1 MAQAIKCF
9 HEGLSLEP
17 QKLCE
22 NLGMVEHTCHPS
34 TGNTEAGRCWG
45 CWAACLALLS
55 S

>member
-22 NLGMVEHTCHPS
+22 NLGMVEHACSIPGGRW
-34 TGNTEAGRCWG
+34 TGGYVGLNG
-45 CWAACLALLS
+45 LLIS
-55 S
+55 A